1 MITNF
6 PKNTACFAHLSKR
19 GDVCA
24 LLKGARWILSPKPR
38 GLKRSDSRWKA
49 WDVRK
54 MLGPAETERGSDRDG
69 WSGREGCAFLSVFT
83 LYVHLYLYHFVYLY
97 LDSHTAPDFFGAHS
111 HWWSLRKRK
120 RERSKGKK
128 KKESK
133 KEQDSLGLYCRDPL
147 PSVRCLLSASLT
159 ARPLRETTHTHTQL
173 KDIYVFGTYT
183 PERVHAART
192 AACCFFSKV
201 GCDNL
206 DHLLHSDEPPSLKI
220 KGGREEERK
229 RGGWIGRREQRML
242 LCCQQKHCFMDAV
255 FTVVLPYCVCV
266 CVCVCQP
273 MRVCLFAPLD
283 VFGLTCPQGWIKP
296 VKVLLVCVCV
306 CVCVWCSEMY

>member
-1 MITNF
+1 MDEAGERDVHFYLSSLYTSICIYIT
-6 PKNTACFAHLSKR
+6 LSIFIWTR
-19 GDVCA
+19 TLPLTSSA
-24 LLKGARWILSPKPR
+24 LTHTDGVWGKGSERGAR
-38 GLKRSDSRWKA
+38 
-49 WDVRK
+49 
-54 MLGPAETERGSDRDG
+54 E
-69 WSGREGCAFLSVFT
+69 
-83 LYVHLYLYHFVYLY
+83 
-97 LDSHTAPDFFGAHS
+97 
-111 HWWSLRKRK
+111 
-120 RERSKGKK
+120 KK
-128 KKESK
+128 KKERK

-229 RGGWIGRREQRML
+229 RGGWIGRRGQRML

-266 CVCVCQP
+266 CVCVCVSP
-273 MRVCLFAPLD
+273 CVSVCL
-283 VFGLTCPQGWIKP
+283 
-296 VKVLLVCVCV
+296 LL
-306 CVCVWCSEMY
+306 

>member
-1 MITNF
+1 MDFVT
-6 PKNTACFAHLSKR
+6 KTAGVKAERQQMKSVRCKK
-19 GDVCA
+19 DV
-24 LLKGARWILSPKPR
+24 GAR
-38 GLKRSDSRWKA
+38 
-49 WDVRK
+49 
-54 MLGPAETERGSDRDG
+54 RDG
-69 WSGREGCAFLSVFT
+69 ERIGQRWMKRARGMCISICLHFIRPSVSISLCLSLSGLAHCPWLLRRSLTLMEFEEKEAREEQG
-83 LYVHLYLYHFVYLY
+83 
-97 LDSHTAPDFFGAHS
+97 
-111 HWWSLRKRK
+111 K
-120 RERSKGKK
+120 KK

-229 RGGWIGRREQRML
+229 RGGWIGRRGQRML

-266 CVCVCQP
+266 CVCVCVSP
-273 MRVCLFAPLD
+273 CVSVCL
-283 VFGLTCPQGWIKP
+283 
-296 VKVLLVCVCV
+296 LL
-306 CVCVWCSEMY
+306 